1 MNKNA
6 VQHFSDEQVE
16 IGRKLKPTDIAK
28 FLEDF
33 RLMHEDNG
41 ASKLISIKIPERTL
55 EVFKQRC
62 SMQGARYQTQIQQLI
77 SDWLQVSENR

>member
-1 MNKNA
+1 MKDKA
-6 VQHFSDEQVE
+6 LQYFSDEQLE
-16 IGRKLKPTDIAK
+16 LSKQLSPTQIAK

-33 RLMHEDNG
+33 RLMHEDSG

-62 SMQGARYQTQIQQLI
+62 SMQGVRYQTQIKQLI
-77 SDWLQVSENR
+77 ADWLQVTK

>member
-1 MNKNA
+1 MKDKA
-6 VQHFSDEQVE
+6 LQYFSDEQLE
-16 IGRKLKPTDIAK
+16 LSKQLSPTQIAK

-33 RLMHEDNG
+33 RLMHEDSG

-62 SMQGARYQTQIQQLI
+62 SMQGVRYQTQIKHLI
-77 SDWLQVSENR
+77 ADWLQVTK